1 MQDDFYD
8 KGFILKYCAA
18 TMVICYVLGQWIITQ
33 MIAADCDYN
42 DLLSGIYL
50 PLGHIRIYQPLAHL
64 SWNKDPVLMQV
75 IPHVLRGHTF
85 WLWGMIFL
93 GLAICYFINKKYE
106 VLSSHGTAEFAKAKD
121 IKAMG
126 LTPKD
131 SGVVIGSNPFD
142 NTLLLDD
149 GPAHVFLAAPT
160 RTGKGIG
167 IIIPTG
173 IIWQHSMF
181 FFDPKAEL
189 WTATAGYRKN
199 VLGQKVMKFEPLCK
213 DGSSA
218 SWNPYAE
225 INFQSFEEMSDVKT
239 INEMMVKTGEGSN
252 KDPFWDNSAIT
263 LLNGVVLHLL
273 YKNCQEKRELPCPT
287 DAMSFISSPTMDTD
301 HLYSSMKIYPHISPE
316 EFLEEPYYEQDADE
330 KGNPKTDAEGKP
342 VYKKDKDGNPIPMK
356 DEKGQPLCRKNP
368 LKEIYGP
375 YVPDLKP
382 FVEALRL
389 SKQET
394 AAILDVQESNP
405 EKKAR
410 IAFENLRQ
418 AIVRHKDMVDWKA
431 PDIMMCSNKAEIDGV
446 LAMDK
451 QHVFYQLLVH
461 PKVAECAANI
471 VNNAKETRE
480 SIIGSAKTALSL
492 YQDPLIKR
500 NTAVSDFCFKDLLN
514 PQQAVSLYLVLQP
527 NDVEKLRPLTRLFVN
542 TMLAKT
548 VRDMKFDVPAEKKQ
562 RLLLMLDE
570 FPQLKK
576 METIENTLAI
586 CAGYGVKICTVVQSI
601 TQINQIY
608 TKDNSI
614 LDNSQIQIYMTP
626 SNIQQ
631 AKELSEIMGD
641 KTIREHNQ
649 SGKGLA
655 DKSTSESKISRKL
668 MNPDEIM
675 RMSKKK
681 ELVMVQGAKPILA
694 KKIQWFNVPFFK
706 KRVYDPQHG
715 NKGGI
720 PNPQFSDV
728 CTEVKTY
735 EELFRVHAPEVADVL
750 EKQAAVTK
758 ARKAAKKKENPPA
771 SPVAPQA
778 AAQPAVPAQNR
789 ETRDVEKET
798 VTHAENEKAS
808 DMPQPSGSPATEAA
822 DKDRGGEDRRS
833 TADTHHE
840 EPGQAHPEAQQVAT
854 SQQPADV
861 HDGHPEEKR
870 KDSTESSKPDTSDES
885 DDPAVLK
892 WLSGRKKKQD
902 VHDGHPVTE
911 KKEGDE
917 KNGSGE
923 EGA

>member
-18 TMVICYVLGQWIITQ
+18 TMAICYVLGQWIITQ

-50 PLGHIRIYQPLAHL
+50 PLGHIRLYQPLAHL
-64 SWNKDPVLMQV
+64 SWNKDPVLVQV

-93 GLAICYFINKKYE
+93 GLGICYFINKKYE

-199 VLGQKVMKFEPLCK
+199 ILGQKVMKFEPLCK

-239 INEMMVKTGEGSN
+239 INETMVKTGEGSN

-273 YKNCQEKRELPCPT
+273 YKNYQEKRELPCPT

-301 HLYSSMKIYPHISPE
+301 HLYSSMKLYPHISPE
-316 EFLEEPYYEQDADE
+316 DFMEENH
-330 KGNPKTDAEGKP
+330 K
-342 VYKKDKDGNPIPMK
+342 
-356 DEKGQPLCRKNP
+356 KNP

-375 YVPDLKP
+375 YVSNLKP
-382 FVEALRL
+382 FVDALNL
-389 SKQET
+389 SPEESD
-394 AAILDVQESNP
+394 AILNIKESDP
-405 EKKAR
+405 GKKAR
-410 IAFENLRQ
+410 IAFEQLRQ
-418 AIVRHKDMVDWKA
+418 AIVRHKEQVDWNP
-431 PDIMMCSNKAEIDGV
+431 PDIMMCRDKAEIDGL
-446 LAMDK
+446 LAMNRT
-451 QHVFYQLLVH
+451 QVFYQLLVH

-548 VRDMKFDVPAEKKQ
+548 VRDIKFDVPAEKKQ

-715 NKGGI
+715 NKWGI

-758 ARKAAKKKENPPA
+758 ARKAAEKKENPPA
-771 SPVAPQA
+771 PPVAPQE
-778 AAQPAVPAQNR
+778 AAQPVVPAQNR
-789 ETRDVEKET
+789 ETREMEREKVNHAEKEET
-798 VTHAENEKAS
+798 TDVPQSS
-808 DMPQPSGSPATEAA
+808 DTSATEAA
-822 DKDRGGEDRRS
+822 DENRVGEDRRS
-833 TADTHHE
+833 TADAHHE
-840 EPGQAHPEAQQVAT
+840 EPGQACPEAQQVAPP
-854 SQQPADV
+854 QQPPNV
-861 HDGHPEEKR
+861 HDGHPEETR
-870 KDSTESSKPDTSDES
+870 TTTEFNKPNTSDES

-892 WLSGRKKKQD
+892 WLSDRKRKQD
-902 VHDGHPVTE
+902 VHDGHPKAEE
-911 KKEGDE
+911 KEKDETDGTGKEG
-917 KNGSGE
+917 
-923 EGA
+923 A

>member
-18 TMVICYVLGQWIITQ
+18 TMAICYVLGQWIITQ

-50 PLGHIRIYQPLAHL
+50 PLGHIRLYQPLAHL
-64 SWNKDPVLMQV
+64 SWNKDPVLVQV

-93 GLAICYFINKKYE
+93 GLGICYFINKKYE

-199 VLGQKVMKFEPLCK
+199 ILGQKVMKFEPLCK

-239 INEMMVKTGEGSN
+239 INETMVKTGEGSN

-273 YKNCQEKRELPCPT
+273 YKNYQEKRELPCPT

-301 HLYSSMKIYPHISPE
+301 HLYSSMKLYPHISPE
-316 EFLEEPYYEQDADE
+316 NFMEENH
-330 KGNPKTDAEGKP
+330 K
-342 VYKKDKDGNPIPMK
+342 
-356 DEKGQPLCRKNP
+356 KNP

-375 YVPDLKP
+375 YVSNLKP
-382 FVEALRL
+382 FVDALNL
-389 SKQET
+389 SPEESD
-394 AAILDVQESNP
+394 AILNIKESDP
-405 EKKAR
+405 GKKAR
-410 IAFENLRQ
+410 IAFEQLRQ
-418 AIVRHKDMVDWKA
+418 AIVRHKEQVDWNP
-431 PDIMMCSNKAEIDGV
+431 PDIMMCRDKAEIDGL
-446 LAMDK
+446 LAMNRT
-451 QHVFYQLLVH
+451 QVFYQLLVH

-626 SNIQQ
+626 SNLQQ

-758 ARKAAKKKENPPA
+758 ARKAAEKKENPPA
-771 SPVAPQA
+771 PPVAPQE
-778 AAQPAVPAQNR
+778 AAQPVVPAQNR
-789 ETRDVEKET
+789 ETREMEREKVNHAEKEET
-798 VTHAENEKAS
+798 TDVPQSS
-808 DMPQPSGSPATEAA
+808 DTSATEAA
-822 DKDRGGEDRRS
+822 DENRVGKDRRS
-833 TADTHHE
+833 TADAHHE
-840 EPGQAHPEAQQVAT
+840 EPGQACPEAQQVAPP
-854 SQQPADV
+854 QQPPNV

-870 KDSTESSKPDTSDES
+870 KDNTESNKPNTSDES

-892 WLSGRKKKQD
+892 WLSDRKRKQD
-902 VHDGHPVTE
+902 VHDGHPKAEE
-911 KKEGDE
+911 KEKDETDGTGKEG
-917 KNGSGE
+917 
-923 EGA
+923 A

>member
-1 MQDDFYD
+1 MNQNQIEGDILQDDFYD
-8 KGFILKYCAA
+8 KGFILKYCAI
-18 TMVICYVLGQWIITQ
+18 TMAVCYIAGQWIITQ
-33 MIAADCDYN
+33 MIAADCSYN
-42 DLLSGIYL
+42 DLLSGRYL
-50 PLGHIRIYQPLAHL
+50 PLGTIRIYQPLAHL
-64 SWNKDPVLMQV
+64 AWNQDPVLMQV
-75 IPHVLRGHTF
+75 IPHILRGHAF
-85 WLWGMIFL
+85 WLWGMLLL
-93 GLAICYFINKKYE
+93 GFAICYFINKKYE
-106 VLSSHGTAEFAKAKD
+106 VLSSHGTAEFAKEKD
-121 IKAMG
+121 NQAMG
-126 LTPKD
+126 LSPKE
-131 SGVVIGSNPFD
+131 SGVVVGSNPFD
-142 NTLLLDD
+142 DTLLLDD

-173 IIWQHSMF
+173 IIWKHSMF

-189 WTATAGYRKN
+189 WVATAGYRKS

-239 INEMMVKTGEGSN
+239 INETMVKTGEGSN

-287 DAMSFISSPTMDTD
+287 EAMSFISSPTMDTD
-301 HLYSSMKIYPHISPE
+301 HLYSSMKLYPHISPE
-316 EFLEEPYYEQDADE
+316 EFMEQN
-330 KGNPKTDAEGKP
+330 G
-342 VYKKDKDGNPIPMK
+342 
-356 DEKGQPLCRKNP
+356 LKNP

-375 YVPDLKP
+375 YIPDLKP
-382 FVEALRL
+382 FVEALEL
-389 SKQET
+389 SPQET
-394 AAILDVQESNP
+394 AGILDVQEKNP

-418 AIVRHKDMVDWKA
+418 AIVKYKDKVDWKA
-431 PDIMMCSNKAEIDGV
+431 PDIMMCRDKAEIDGL

-451 QHVFYQLLVH
+451 KRVFYQLLVH

-500 NTAVSDFCFKDLLN
+500 NTAVSDFCFKDLLD
-514 PQQAVSLYLVLQP
+514 PTQAVSLYLVLQP
-527 NDVEKLRPLTRLFVN
+527 NDVDKLRPLTRLFVN

-562 RLLLMLDE
+562 RLLMMLDE

-631 AKELSEIMGD
+631 AEELSKIMGD

-655 DKSTSESKISRKL
+655 DKSVSESKISRKL

-675 RMSKKK
+675 RMSKTK

-694 KKIQWFNVPFFK
+694 KKIQWFKVPFFK

-715 NKGGI
+715 NSGGM
-720 PNPQFSDV
+720 PNPKFSDT

-735 EELFRVHAPEVADVL
+735 EELFRVHAPEVADVR
-750 EKQAAVTK
+750 EKQAAVEQ
-758 ARKAAKKKENPPA
+758 ARLAAKKQLAGKNSEENPLPH
-771 SPVAPQA
+771 PENTQA
-778 AAQPAVPAQNR
+778 AVPAPNQKPNPVAKP
-789 ETRDVEKET
+789 ETITKDEKEKKES
-798 VTHAENEKAS
+798 HEKPKAS
-808 DMPQPSGSPATEAA
+808 KTQNMPQPAQGQPDEQQQAEGNSPAAA
-822 DKDRGGEDRRS
+822 
-833 TADTHHE
+833 HHND
-840 EPGQAHPEAQQVAT
+840 PKGTWAAHPETQQVAQKAGNPE
-854 SQQPADV
+854 SGQKSEDV
-861 HDGHPEEKR
+861 QHGHLKLEEAKQAL
-870 KDSTESSKPDTSDES
+870 PDTSDEKT
-885 DDPAVLK
+885 DPMVMM
-892 WLSGRKKKQD
+892 WLRTRKQKND
-902 VHDGHPVTE
+902 VQHGHPCNTDQE
-911 KKEGDE
+911 K
-917 KNGSGE
+917 
-923 EGA
+923 GADTDGTQSNS